1 MVKASLEQ
9 FCTTRARTLE
19 LVQGL
24 SQEQMDFSPAADEWS
39 IGEILDHLRLNEH
52 VFRTDVA
59 ALIDLAKAGKVPQI
73 YRSFAEF
80 NAAPAFIP
88 LWALPFLEVPFTVM
102 HMFIPN
108 SLRESLVQSNL
119 VSIRHPDI
127 TTPRQGRSADA
138 LRAELRASL
147 QETEALFAANPTLDY
162 DTMTRQHPL
171 LGIQTVPQFLD
182 LLVIEERLHQDQ
194 IVKLIDMG
202 NRAQSRTHN
211 PHNNPSGGG
220 WTGRSAGGWQPYGL
234 PTTPPYRVV
243 CTKCGHVN
251 LLWYLPPDDKDLPDC
266 ENPNPNVPPH
276 RLGVARSR

>member
-24 SQEQMDFSPAADEWS
+24 SQEQMDFSPSEDEWF

-59 ALIDLAKAGKVPQI
+59 ALLDLAKAGKVPQI

-88 LWALPFLEVPFTVM
+88 QWALPFLEVPFTVM
-102 HMFIPN
+102 NMFIPN

-127 TTPRQGRSADA
+127 TTPSKGRPTDV

-147 QETEALFAANPTLDY
+147 QETETLFAANPTLDY

-182 LLVIEERLHQDQ
+182 LLGIEERLHQDQ
-194 IVKLIDMG
+194 IVKLVDMG
-202 NRAQSRTHN
+202 NRARSRTHN
-211 PHNNPSGGG
+211 PHNNPSGWGG
-220 WTGRSAGGWQPYGL
+220 RPLGRS
-234 PTTPPYRVV
+234 TPPLIQVV
-243 CTKCGHVN
+243 CTKCRYLN
-251 LLWYLPPDDKDLPDC
+251 ELEYLPGDDKYLPKC
-266 ENPNPNVPPH
+266 QNPNATPH
-276 RLGVARSR
+276 QLGIRR

>member
-1 MVKASLEQ
+1 MMKASLER
-9 FCTTRARTLE
+9 FRSIRTRTLD
-19 LVQGL
+19 LAQGL

-39 IGEILDHLRLNEH
+39 IGEILDHLQLNEH

-59 ALIDLAKAGKVPQI
+59 ALIDLAKAGKAPRL

-88 LWALPFLEVPFTVM
+88 KWALPFLEVPFTVM
-102 HMFIPN
+102 NMFIPN

-127 TTPRQGRSADA
+127 TTPSKGRPTDV

-147 QETEALFAANPTLDY
+147 QETETLFAANPTLDY

-182 LLVIEERLHQDQ
+182 LLGIEERLHQDQ
-194 IVKLIDMG
+194 IVKLVDMG
-202 NRAQSRTHN
+202 NRARSRTHN
-211 PHNNPSGGG
+211 PHNNPSGWGG
-220 WTGRSAGGWQPYGL
+220 RPLGRS
-234 PTTPPYRVV
+234 TPPLIQVV
-243 CTKCGHVN
+243 CTKCRYLN
-251 LLWYLPPDDKDLPDC
+251 ELEYLPGDDKYLPKC
-266 ENPNPNVPPH
+266 QNPNATPH
-276 RLGVARSR
+276 QLGVRR

>member
-1 MVKASLEQ
+1 MMKASLER
-9 FCTTRARTLE
+9 FRSIRTRTLD
-19 LVQGL
+19 LAQGL

-59 ALIDLAKAGKVPQI
+59 ALIDLAKAGKVPSI

-80 NAAPAFIP
+80 NAAPSFIP
-88 LWALPFLEVPFTVM
+88 KWALPFLEVPFTIM
-102 HMFIPN
+102 NMFIPN

-127 TTPRQGRSADA
+127 TTPRKGRPADA

-182 LLVIEERLHQDQ
+182 LLGIEEQLHQDQ
-194 IVKLIDMG
+194 IAYLINVG
-202 NRAQSRTHN
+202 NRALSGAHNPGNPRFGPLPVPAMVAAPKYTCPEPGCIYECCLEPGEEGHKCPYHNTDVRTHF
-211 PHNNPSGGG
+211 PKWP
-220 WTGRSAGGWQPYGL
+220 L
-234 PTTPPYRVV
+234 I
-243 CTKCGHVN
+243 
-251 LLWYLPPDDKDLPDC
+251 
-266 ENPNPNVPPH
+266 
-276 RLGVARSR
+276 